1 MPKKLPIFYSALLLT
16 GVNLLLRFVG
26 TSFQVYL
33 SGRIGAEGIGLLQ
46 LTMSVGGMAM
56 VAGMGGIRTATMYL
70 TAEELGRGR
79 ARNTT
84 RVLSACFL
92 YSILFSGTVAI
103 LLHHFAPWIAR
114 NWIGNIQTTDALRLF
129 AAFLPVVCLCGVMT
143 GYFTAAQRIGTLAA
157 VEVAEQVCSMGLT
170 MVLLTFWAGHDA
182 VRSCL
187 AVILGSSLGGCL
199 TLLCLVF
206 LRLKEKTT
214 TSASIPV
221 RSRLLHIA
229 LPLALADDLKT
240 GINTVENLM
249 VPKRLAMNT
258 LTDNPLASFG
268 LVSGM
273 VFPVIMFPAA
283 ILFGLTELLIPE
295 MARCNAAN
303 KQSRIEY
310 LTKKSLKVALIYG
323 IIFAGLLYVLSDK
336 LCLTLYKSLDA
347 AKYLR
352 WYGLLVPMLY
362 CDSITDAMTKGLGK
376 QHICVRY
383 NIVTSFLD
391 VVFLYILL
399 PRYGMDG
406 YFVSFL
412 LTHLLNFILSI
423 RLLLKTTGLTIPL
436 YIPMLSLTALTLAIF
451 GAGYVQN
458 VPGSVLSYLTILGC
472 MLFLFRVIC
481 RKDLS
486 WILGLIR
493 KSRSHA

>member
-1 MPKKLPIFYSALLLT
+1 MLT

-79 ARNTT
+79 PRNITW
-84 RVLSACFL
+84 VLSACFL
-92 YSILFSGTVAI
+92 YSILFSCTVA
-103 LLHHFAPWIAR
+103 LVLHHFAPWIAQ
-114 NWIGNIQTTDALRLF
+114 NWIGNLRTTEALRLF
-129 AAFLPVVCLCGVMT
+129 ASFLPVVCLCGVMT

-157 VEVAEQVCSMGLT
+157 VEVAEQFCSMGLT
-170 MVLLTFWAGHDA
+170 IVLLNFWAGQDA

-199 TLLCLVF
+199 TLLCLVL
-206 LRLKEKTT
+206 LRVKENTKP
-214 TSASIPV
+214 SDPIIL
-221 RSRLLHIA
+221 RSRLLGIA

-249 VPKRLAMNT
+249 VPKRLALNT
-258 LTDNPLASFG
+258 TIANPLAAFG

-295 MARCNAAN
+295 MARCSAAALHP
-303 KQSRIEY
+303 RIEY
-310 LTKKSLKVALIYG
+310 LAKKSLKAALLYG
-323 IIFAGLLYVLSDK
+323 ITFAGLLYLLSDK
-336 LCLTLYKSLDA
+336 LCLSLYQSLDA

-362 CDSITDAMTKGLGK
+362 CDAITDAMTKGLGQ

-383 NIVTSFLD
+383 NILTSFLD
-391 VVFLYILL
+391 VVFLFVLL

-406 YFVSFL
+406 YFASFF

-423 RLLLKTTGLTIPL
+423 RLLLKTTNLTIPM
-436 YIPMLSLTALTLAIF
+436 YIPMLSLAAMAMALST
-451 GAGYVQN
+451 AGYVQN
-458 VPGSVLSYLTILGC
+458 TPGMVLSYLSIQLC
-472 MLFLFRVIC
+472 LLYLFRVI
-481 RKDLS
+481 RREDLT
-486 WILGLIR
+486 WILGLVR
-493 KSRSHA
+493 KSPVS